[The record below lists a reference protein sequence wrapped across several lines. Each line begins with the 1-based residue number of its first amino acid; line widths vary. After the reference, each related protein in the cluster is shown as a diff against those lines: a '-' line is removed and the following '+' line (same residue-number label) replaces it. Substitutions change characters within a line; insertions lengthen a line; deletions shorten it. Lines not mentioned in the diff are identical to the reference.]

1 MNGKDKISVIIPC
14 YNVQKYIMRCFD
26 SIYSQTYGFENLEV
40 ILIDDLSTDNTWS
53 ILESLQRKYPENVIS
68 LKIQKK
74 GKCGGARN
82 LGMDICTGK
91 YITFVDADDYVHPDM
106 LKESEYADMAEA
118 LNLTLAMP
126 HLIDEAL
133 AMQKKAAV
141 AADATDYMEILH
153 L

>member
-1 MNGKDKISVIIPC
+1 MAAKQEFASRFAKHKD
-14 YNVQKYIMRCFD
+14 
-26 SIYSQTYGFENLEV
+26 
-40 ILIDDLSTDNTWS
+40 
-53 ILESLQRKYPENVIS
+53 
-68 LKIQKK
+68 
-74 GKCGGARN
+74 
-82 LGMDICTGK
+82 
-91 YITFVDADDYVHPDM
+91 
-106 LKESEYADMAEA
+106 DMAEA

>member
-1 MNGKDKISVIIPC
+1 MV
-14 YNVQKYIMRCFD
+14 YNF
-26 SIYSQTYGFENLEV
+26 
-40 ILIDDLSTDNTWS
+40 
-53 ILESLQRKYPENVIS
+53 
-68 LKIQKK
+68 
-74 GKCGGARN
+74 N
-82 LGMDICTGK
+82 LGIGWASSGVEYAQSYRANLLRRAHIPARFVFTDMFPTENIEHMHNAYYTADTN
-91 YITFVDADDYVHPDM
+91 TF
-106 LKESEYADMAEA
+106 KESEYADMAEA

>member
-53 ILESLQRKYPENVIS
+53 ILESLQRQYPENVIS

-91 YITFVDADDYVHPDM
+91 YITFVDADDYVHPGICSGCCM
-106 LKESEYADMAEA
+106 TE
-118 LNLTLAMP
+118 
-126 HLIDEAL
+126 
-133 AMQKKAAV
+133 
-141 AADATDYMEILH
+141 
-153 L
+153 

>member
-1 MNGKDKISVIIPC
+1 MII
-14 YNVQKYIMRCFD
+14 R
-26 SIYSQTYGFENLEV
+26 
-40 ILIDDLSTDNTWS
+40 LICLVKN
-53 ILESLQRKYPENVIS
+53 
-68 LKIQKK
+68 
-74 GKCGGARN
+74 
-82 LGMDICTGK
+82 
-91 YITFVDADDYVHPDM
+91 
-106 LKESEYADMAEA
+106 YADMAEA

>member
-1 MNGKDKISVIIPC
+1 MRRPC
-14 YNVQKYIMRCFD
+14 TTHITP
-26 SIYSQTYGFENLEV
+26 QTP
-40 ILIDDLSTDNTWS
+40 NT
-53 ILESLQRKYPENVIS
+53 
-68 LKIQKK
+68 
-74 GKCGGARN
+74 
-82 LGMDICTGK
+82 
-91 YITFVDADDYVHPDM
+91 F
-106 LKESEYADMAEA
+106 KESEYADMAEA

>member
-53 ILESLQRKYPENVIS
+53 ILESLQRQYPENVIS

-74 GKCGGARN
+74 GKCGGAH
-82 LGMDICTGK
+82 T
-91 YITFVDADDYVHPDM
+91 
-106 LKESEYADMAEA
+106 
-118 LNLTLAMP
+118 
-126 HLIDEAL
+126 
-133 AMQKKAAV
+133 
-141 AADATDYMEILH
+141 
-153 L
+153 

>member
-1 MNGKDKISVIIPC
+1 MPVHRLKTDIKI
-14 YNVQKYIMRCFD
+14 
-26 SIYSQTYGFENLEV
+26 IYRFSRQINSDRM
-40 ILIDDLSTDNTWS
+40 LIVGYEETMHNAYYTADTNT
-53 ILESLQRKYPENVIS
+53 
-68 LKIQKK
+68 
-74 GKCGGARN
+74 
-82 LGMDICTGK
+82 
-91 YITFVDADDYVHPDM
+91 F
-106 LKESEYADMAEA
+106 KESEYADMAEA

>member
-1 MNGKDKISVIIPC
+1 MSDC
-14 YNVQKYIMRCFD
+14 Q
-26 SIYSQTYGFENLEV
+26 
-40 ILIDDLSTDNTWS
+40 
-53 ILESLQRKYPENVIS
+53 
-68 LKIQKK
+68 
-74 GKCGGARN
+74 
-82 LGMDICTGK
+82 
-91 YITFVDADDYVHPDM
+91 ITVSYTH
-106 LKESEYADMAEA
+106 LEA

>member
-1 MNGKDKISVIIPC
+1 MC
-14 YNVQKYIMRCFD
+14 Y
-26 SIYSQTYGFENLEV
+26 EEV
-40 ILIDDLSTDNTWS
+40 IEDDSTFYR
-53 ILESLQRKYPENVIS
+53 I
-68 LKIQKK
+68 
-74 GKCGGARN
+74 GAQVLYTKADLVGYMVKMLN
-82 LGMDICTGK
+82 LA
-91 YITFVDADDYVHPDM
+91 ADDVVIMHNAYYTADTNTF
-106 LKESEYADMAEA
+106 KESEYADMAEA

>member
-1 MNGKDKISVIIPC
+1 MIFITDELGKFEKNIIELAENMGFKECKTIEAIDLFCGISEKNDVLKEKDR
-14 YNVQKYIMRCFD
+14 YYAF
-26 SIYSQTYGFENLEV
+26 
-40 ILIDDLSTDNTWS
+40 IDMHNAYYTADTNT
-53 ILESLQRKYPENVIS
+53 
-68 LKIQKK
+68 
-74 GKCGGARN
+74 
-82 LGMDICTGK
+82 
-91 YITFVDADDYVHPDM
+91 F
-106 LKESEYADMAEA
+106 KESEYADMAEA